1 MKKLL
6 LSGVFSLLM
15 VFFATAQKAVSI
27 ESLAVARASDTGNS
41 TENNQT
47 TNALASNASQA
58 SKKGFKDLFEN
69 DGFSNTAGPRLNPRA
84 VSFVKD
90 YIEKN
95 ADDLA
100 DMKGWGRPYFNLMD
114 AVLISHNLPK
124 ELKYLAVI
132 ESELHR
138 SALSHVGARG
148 PWQLMPGTARLLGLK
163 VNKHVDER
171 TNYVKSTHA
180 ASKYLIDLYS
190 QFGDWLLVIAAYNC
204 GPAPVL
210 RAMKKSG
217 SRNFWNLQYYLP
229 AESRTHVKK
238 FIGTHYI
245 FEGQGGLTTL
255 TKSETDEQLSSIY
268 GLNRRISP
276 EEQAVAKS
284 QNVSGK
290 YQSVVIAR
298 FLGMDI
304 SDFNRYNP
312 DFDKVMAG
320 ANNNYE
326 LKLPADKMDLFVAG
340 KYEILNESIQ
350 LLLSSAVTVAPPT
363 PAQQATTKDSIRIAK
378 TVAKQ

>member
-6 LSGVFSLLM
+6 LSIVFGCLL
-15 VFFATAQKAVSI
+15 VCSGIGQQAVSI
-27 ESLAVARASDTGNS
+27 ESLAAARVSDTGTG
-41 TENNQT
+41 TENGQPAAAGANT
-47 TNALASNASQA
+47 AA
-58 SKKGFKDLFEN
+58 KKGFKDLFEN
-69 DGFSNTAGPRLNPRA
+69 DGLTNTAGPRLNPRA

-100 DMKGWGRPYFNLMD
+100 EMKGWGRPYFNLMD

-138 SALSHVGARG
+138 NAVSRVGARG

-163 VNKHVDER
+163 VNKHIDER
-171 TNYVKSTHA
+171 TNYVKSTQA
-180 ASKYLIDLYS
+180 ASKYLLDLYG

-217 SRNFWNLQYYLP
+217 SSNFWNLQYYLP
-229 AESRTHVKK
+229 AESRTHVKR

-255 TKSETDEQLSSIY
+255 TRAETDEQLSSIY
-268 GLNRRISP
+268 GLNRHITP
-276 EEQAVAKS
+276 GELVGAKS

-290 YQSVVIAR
+290 YQSTVIAR
-298 FLGMDI
+298 FLSMDI
-304 SDFNRYNP
+304 NDFNRYNP

-326 LKLPADKMDLFVAG
+326 LKLPADKMELFVAG

-350 LLLSSAVTVAPPT
+350 LLLNSALTATPAPP
-363 PAQQATTKDSIRIAK
+363 PVPSAAAKDSLKLAK

>member
-1 MKKLL
+1 MKKLF
-6 LSGVFSLLM
+6 LSGVFSLLL
-15 VFFATAQKAVSI
+15 VFFAMAQQAISI
-27 ESLAVARASDTGNS
+27 ETLAAARVPDTGNS
-41 TENNQT
+41 TETNQT
-47 TNALASNASQA
+47 TSNNAATA

-69 DGFSNTAGPRLNPRA
+69 DGFANTAGPRLNPRA

-95 ADDLA
+95 SDDLA
-100 DMKGWGRPYFNLMD
+100 EIKGWGRPYFNLMD
-114 AVLISHNLPK
+114 AVLTSHNLPK

-180 ASKYLIDLYS
+180 AAKYLLDLYG

-210 RAMKKSG
+210 RAMKKSH
-217 SRNFWNLQYYLP
+217 SSNFWTLQYYLP

-238 FIGTHYI
+238 FIGTHYV

-255 TKSETDEQLSSIY
+255 TKAETDEQMSSIY
-268 GLNRRISP
+268 GLNRRMTT
-276 EEQAVAKS
+276 EEESTARS
-284 QNVSGK
+284 QNISGK

-298 FLGMDI
+298 FLSMDI
-304 SDFNRYNP
+304 ADFNRYNP
-312 DFDKVMAG
+312 NFDKVMSG
-320 ANNNYE
+320 ANNIYE
-326 LKLPADKMDLFVAG
+326 LKLPSEKMEQFIAG

-350 LLLSSAVTVAPPT
+350 LLLNSANTASAVT
-363 PAQQATTKDSIRIAK
+363 PAAVQTQAAKDSVKIAK

>member
-1 MKKLL
+1 MKKIF
-6 LSGVFSLLM
+6 LSGVFSLLL
-15 VFFATAQKAVSI
+15 VFFAMAQEAVSI
-27 ESLAVARASDTGNS
+27 ETLASARVSDTGNS
-41 TENNQT
+41 TENNQPTAANAT
-47 TNALASNASQA
+47 TA
-58 SKKGFKDLFEN
+58 SKKGFKALFEN
-69 DGFSNTAGPRLNPRA
+69 DGFNNSAGPRLNPRA

-100 DMKGWGRPYFNLMD
+100 EIKSWGRPYFNLMD
-114 AVLISHNLPK
+114 AVLTSHNLPK

-138 SALSHVGARG
+138 SALSRVGARG

-180 ASKYLIDLYS
+180 AAKYLIDLYS

-210 RAMKKSG
+210 KAMKRSH
-217 SRNFWNLQYYLP
+217 SSNFWVLQYYLP
-229 AESRTHVKK
+229 AESRTHVKR
-238 FIGTHYI
+238 FIGTHYV

-255 TKSETDEQLSSIY
+255 TRAETDEQMSSIY
-268 GLNRRISP
+268 GLNRRITP
-276 EEQAVAKS
+276 EEEVTART

-290 YQSVVIAR
+290 YQSAVIAR
-298 FLGMDI
+298 FLSMDI
-304 SDFNRYNP
+304 NDFNRYNP
-312 DFDKVMAG
+312 NFDKVMAG
-320 ANNNYE
+320 EKNTYE
-326 LKLPADKMDLFVAG
+326 MKLPSDKMEQFVAG

-350 LLLSSAVTVAPPT
+350 LLLNNAMTAAAAT
-363 PAQQATTKDSIRIAK
+363 PAPAQTQAAKDSIKVAK

>member
-6 LSGVFSLLM
+6 IAGILSLFLVS
-15 VFFATAQKAVSI
+15 FAAAQQALSI
-27 ESLAVARASDTGNS
+27 ESFAVAKVQGTTIGND
-41 TENNQT
+41 
-47 TNALASNASQA
+47 SNAA
-58 SKKGFKDLFEN
+58 PGTAAATAANTARKGFKDLFEK
-69 DGFSNTAGPRLNPRA
+69 DGFANTAGPRLNPRA

-100 DMKGWGRPYFNLMD
+100 DMKSWGRPYFNMMD
-114 AVLISHNLPK
+114 AVLIAHNLPK

-138 SALSHVGARG
+138 SALSRVGARG
-148 PWQLMPGTARLLGLK
+148 PWQLMAGTARCLGLK
-163 VNKHVDER
+163 VNKHIDER
-171 TNYVKSTHA
+171 INYVKSTNA
-180 ASKYLIDLYS
+180 AALYLTDLYNE
-190 QFGDWLLVIAAYNC
+190 FGDWLLVIAAYNC

-210 RAMKKSG
+210 KAMKRSG
-217 SRNFWNLQYYLP
+217 SNNFWVLQNYLP
-229 AESRTHVKK
+229 AESRTHVKR

-255 TKSETDEQLSSIY
+255 TKAETNEQLNSLY
-268 GLNRRISP
+268 GLNRRITP
-276 EEQAVAKS
+276 EELVNAKV

-290 YQSVVIAR
+290 YQSAVIAR
-298 FLGMDI
+298 FLSMDI
-304 SDFNRYNP
+304 IDFNRYNP

-326 LKLPADKMDLFVAG
+326 LKLPADKMDQFVAG

-350 LLLSSAVTVAPPT
+350 LVISNAAAPSQVVAPSV
-363 PAQQATTKDSIRIAK
+363 KDSIQATK
-378 TVAKQ
+378 NVAKQ

>member
-1 MKKLL
+1 MKKLF
-6 LSGVFSLLM
+6 LSGVFSLSL
-15 VFFATAQKAVSI
+15 VFCAMAQPAMI
-27 ESLAVARASDTGNS
+27 ETLASARVSDTGNS

-47 TNALASNASQA
+47 TAVNATPA

-69 DGFSNTAGPRLNPRA
+69 DGFTNTAGPRLNPRA

-95 ADDLA
+95 TDDLA
-100 DMKGWGRPYFNLMD
+100 EIKGWGRPYFNLMD
-114 AVLISHNLPK
+114 AVLTSHNLPK

-171 TNYVKSTHA
+171 INYVKSTHA
-180 ASKYLIDLYS
+180 AAKYLLDLYG

-217 SRNFWNLQYYLP
+217 SSNFWALQYYLP

-255 TKSETDEQLSSIY
+255 TKAETDEQMSSIY
-268 GLNRRISP
+268 GLNRRITP
-276 EEQAVAKS
+276 DEEVTARS
-284 QNVSGK
+284 QNISGK
-290 YQSVVIAR
+290 YQSVIIAR
-298 FLGMDI
+298 FLSMDI
-304 SDFNRYNP
+304 TDFNRFNP
-312 DFDKVMAG
+312 NFDKVMAG
-320 ANNNYE
+320 ANNVYE
-326 LKLPADKMDLFVAG
+326 LKLPSDKMEQFVSG

-350 LLLSSAVTVAPPT
+350 LLLNSAVTASAAASAPVQT
-363 PAQQATTKDSIRIAK
+363 QAAKDSIKIAK

>member
-1 MKKLL
+1 MKKLF
-6 LSGVFSLLM
+6 LSGVFSLLL
-15 VFFATAQKAVSI
+15 VFCAMAQPAISI
-27 ESLAVARASDTGNS
+27 ETLASARVSDTGNS

-47 TNALASNASQA
+47 TAANAALA

-69 DGFSNTAGPRLNPRA
+69 DGFTNTAGPRLNPRA

-90 YIEKN
+90 YIVKN
-95 ADDLA
+95 TDDLA
-100 DMKGWGRPYFNLMD
+100 EIKSWGRPYFNLMD
-114 AVLISHNLPK
+114 AVLTSHNLPK

-180 ASKYLIDLYS
+180 AAKYLLDLYG

-210 RAMKKSG
+210 RAMKMSG
-217 SRNFWNLQYYLP
+217 SSNFWALQYYLP

-255 TKSETDEQLSSIY
+255 TKAETDEQMSSIY
-268 GLNRRISP
+268 GLNRRITP
-276 EEQAVAKS
+276 EEETMAKS

-298 FLGMDI
+298 ILSMDI
-304 SDFNRYNP
+304 NDFNRFNP
-312 DFDKVMAG
+312 NFDKVMAG
-320 ANNNYE
+320 ANNTYE
-326 LKLPADKMDLFVAG
+326 LKLPADKMEQFVAG

-350 LLLSSAVTVAPPT
+350 LLLNSALTAAAPAPVQT
-363 PAQQATTKDSIRIAK
+363 QAAKDSIKIAK
-378 TVAKQ
+378 TVARQ

>member
-6 LSGVFSLLM
+6 LSGVFSLLL
-15 VFFATAQKAVSI
+15 VFFAMAQPAVSI
-27 ESLAVARASDTGNS
+27 ETLAVARVTDTGNKV
-41 TENNQT
+41 ENTPTVT
-47 TNALASNASQA
+47 TVITTAP
-58 SKKGFKDLFEN
+58 KKGFKDLFEN

-100 DMKGWGRPYFNLMD
+100 EMKSWGRPYFNMMD
-114 AVLISHNLPK
+114 AVLIAHNLPK

-132 ESELHR
+132 ESELHGG
-138 SALSHVGARG
+138 ALSRVGARG
-148 PWQLMPGTARLLGLK
+148 PWQPMPGTARLLGLK
-163 VNKHVDER
+163 VNKRIDER
-171 TNYVKSTHA
+171 TNYVKSTQA
-180 ASKYLIDLYS
+180 ASKYLTDLYGE
-190 QFGDWLLVIAAYNC
+190 FGDWLLVIAAYNC

-210 RAMKKSG
+210 RAMKRSG
-217 SRNFWNLQYYLP
+217 SSDFWNLQYYLP
-229 AESRTHVKK
+229 AESRLHVKR

-255 TKSETDEQLSSIY
+255 TKAETDQQLSSIY
-268 GLNRRISP
+268 GLNRRITP
-276 EEQAVAKS
+276 EEQVDAKS

-290 YQSVVIAR
+290 YQSTVIAR
-298 FLGMDI
+298 FLSMDI

-326 LKLPADKMDLFVAG
+326 LKLPSDKMELFVAG

-350 LLLSSAVTVAPPT
+350 LLLDSALTAAPAPPVQS
-363 PAQQATTKDSIRIAK
+363 AAVKDSIQVSK
-378 TVAKQ
+378 TVAKK

>member
-1 MKKLL
+1 M
-6 LSGVFSLLM
+6 
-15 VFFATAQKAVSI
+15 AQQAVSI
-27 ESLAVARASDTGNS
+27 ETLAAARVSDSGNRI
-41 TENNQT
+41 ENNQT
-47 TNALASNASQA
+47 TTTTAATA

-69 DGFSNTAGPRLNPRA
+69 DGFNTITGPRLNPRA

-95 ADDLA
+95 SDDLA
-100 DMKGWGRPYFNLMD
+100 EIKSWGRPYFNLMD
-114 AVLISHNLPK
+114 AVLISHKLPK

-138 SALSHVGARG
+138 SALSRVGARG

-180 ASKYLIDLYS
+180 AAKYLIDLYS

-210 RAMKKSG
+210 RAMKRSG
-217 SRNFWNLQYYLP
+217 SSNFWTLQYYLP

-255 TKSETDEQLSSIY
+255 TKAETDEQLSNIY
-268 GLNRRISP
+268 GLNRRITP
-276 EEQAVAKS
+276 EEQGAAKE

-298 FLGMDI
+298 FLSMDI
-304 SDFNRYNP
+304 NDFNRYNP
-312 DFDKVMAG
+312 NFDQVMAG
-320 ANNNYE
+320 ANNTYE
-326 LKLPADKMDLFVAG
+326 LTLPVDKMEQFVAG
-340 KYEILNESIQ
+340 KYEILNESLQ
-350 LLLSSAVTVAPPT
+350 LLLNSATAAAAT
-363 PAQQATTKDSIRIAK
+363 PAVPVQTQAAKDSVKIAK